1 MRYMKIYILGN
12 PLVAADSLPLKLL
25 PKLRTALPDFE
36 FIETDPTENFI
47 PEANSI
53 IIDTVLGISKV
64 TKFNSI
70 DEFETF
76 RSVTAHDYDLSL
88 HLQLLK
94 KLGKLNSVVI
104 IGIPAKGDLAMIF
117 RRIKQLIV
125 SISN

>member
-1 MRYMKIYILGN
+1 MKVYVLGN
-12 PLVAADSLPLKLL
+12 PLVAADSLPFKLL
-25 PKLRTALPDFE
+25 PKLRIALPNFE

-47 PEANSI
+47 PETNSI

-94 KLGKLNSVVI
+94 KLGKLNSVAI
-104 IGIPAKGDLAMIF
+104 IGIPARGDQKIVLEK
-117 RRIKQLIV
+117 IKSIIV
-125 SISN
+125 SIS